1 MFKAK
6 NYDRFLEMTKIFQ
19 RAIKKVQKSHREKG
33 LPNVYS
39 KNGKIVWE
47 LPDGT
52 YVTKNP
58 FEKSIK
64 MNKIDNLQ

>member
-6 NYDRFLEMTKIFQ
+6 NYDRFLEMTRIFQ
-19 RAIKKVQKSHREKG
+19 RAIKKVQKSHRENG